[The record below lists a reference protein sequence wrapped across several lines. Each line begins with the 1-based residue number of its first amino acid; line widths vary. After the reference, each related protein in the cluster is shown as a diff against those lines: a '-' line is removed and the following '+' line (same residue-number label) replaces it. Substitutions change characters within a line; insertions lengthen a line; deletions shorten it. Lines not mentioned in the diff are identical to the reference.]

1 MSVVPR
7 SAVGG
12 AREGGN
18 VMGMQRRRLLLAIGE
33 VVADRGLEGASVGA
47 VCQRAGMSRRTF
59 YELFEDREACFLA
72 AFELAI
78 DRVAHVV
85 VGAYERDPRAA
96 GMHGRRGVGV
106 QGWRERIRAA
116 LTALLECFDAE
127 PGLARLCVVETLK
140 AGPAVLER
148 RRQGLELLG
157 AAVDEGRRESKR
169 DSSPVPLAA
178 EAVVGGVLSV
188 IHARLLAYPA
198 PVVGGHDMGKDAR
211 WSLLDTAREDARR
224 PPLDC
229 ARDDACR
236 SLLELRNPLM
246 SMIVHPYLG
255 AAAAERELDQP
266 LPQGSRE
273 SVERAVGNGV
283 RSDPFRDLSIRFT
296 YRTARVLSTIA
307 SEPGISNRE
316 VGDSAGVHDQGQ
328 MSKLLH
334 RLQRNGLIDNQRSEH
349 AKGEPNAWRL
359 TPRGEAVQTT
369 LGVQATT
376 S

>member
-1 MSVVPR
+1 MSVVPK

-18 VMGMQRRRLLLAIGE
+18 VMEMQRRRLLLAIGE
-33 VVADRGLEGASVGA
+33 VVVDRGLDGASVGA

-72 AFELAI
+72 AFELAV

-85 VGAYERDPRAA
+85 VGAYEQD
-96 GMHGRRGVGV
+96 RRGAGV
-106 QGWRERIRAA
+106 QGWRERVRAA

-127 PGLARLCVVETLK
+127 PGLARLCVVETLR

-148 RRQGLELLG
+148 RRQILELLA

-169 DSSPVPLAA
+169 GSGPVPLAA
-178 EAVVGGVLSV
+178 EAVVGGALSV
-188 IHARLLAYPA
+188 IHARLLAHPA
-198 PVVGGHDMGKDAR
+198 PTVGARGSRADAR
-211 WSLLDTAREDARR
+211 RSLLDTAREDARR
-224 PPLDC
+224 PLLDGT
-229 ARDDACR
+229 REDACQW
-236 SLLELRNPLM
+236 LLELRNPLM

-255 AAAAERELDQP
+255 AAAAERELSQP
-266 LPQGSRE
+266 LPQGARE
-273 SVERAVGNGV
+273 SVEWAASNGV

-296 YRTARVLSTIA
+296 YRTARVLATIA

-349 AKGEPNAWRL
+349 ARGEPNAWRL

-369 LGVQATT
+369 LGVHATT

>member
-1 MSVVPR
+1 MSVVPKN
-7 SAVGG
+7 AVGG

-18 VMGMQRRRLLLAIGE
+18 VTEMQRRRLLLAIGE
-33 VVADRGLEGASVGA
+33 VVVDRGLDGASVGA

-85 VGAYERDPRAA
+85 VGAYEQDPRAA
-96 GMHGRRGVGV
+96 GAHGPRAAGVR
-106 QGWRERIRAA
+106 GWRERVRAA
-116 LTALLECFDAE
+116 LTVLLECFDAE
-127 PGLARLCVVETLK
+127 PGLARLCVVETLR

-148 RRQGLELLG
+148 RRQILELLA

-169 DSSPVPLAA
+169 GSGPVSLAA
-178 EAVVGGVLSV
+178 EAVVGGALSV
-188 IHARLLAYPA
+188 IHARLLAYP
-198 PVVGGHDMGKDAR
+198 PPTVGARGIGQDAR
-211 WSLLDTAREDARR
+211 
-224 PPLDC
+224 
-229 ARDDACR
+229 R

-255 AAAAERELDQP
+255 AAAAERELSQP
-266 LPQGSRE
+266 LPDRSRE
-273 SVERAVGNGV
+273 SVKRAGSNGTGP
-283 RSDPFRDLSIRFT
+283 DPFKDLPIRFT

-316 VGDSAGVHDQGQ
+316 VGNSAGVQDQGQ

-369 LGVQATT
+369 LGVHATT
-376 S
+376 N

>member
-1 MSVVPR
+1 MSVVPK

-12 AREGGN
+12 TREGGN
-18 VMGMQRRRLLLAIGE
+18 VTEMQRRRLLLAIGE
-33 VVADRGLEGASVGA
+33 VVVDRGLDGASVGA

-85 VGAYERDPRAA
+85 VGAYEQDPRAA
-96 GMHGRRGVGV
+96 GAHGPRAAGVR
-106 QGWRERIRAA
+106 GWRERVRAA
-116 LTALLECFDAE
+116 LTVLLECFDAE
-127 PGLARLCVVETLK
+127 PGLARLCVVETLR

-148 RRQGLELLG
+148 RRQILELLA

-169 DSSPVPLAA
+169 GSGPVSLAA
-178 EAVVGGVLSV
+178 EAVVGGALSV
-188 IHARLLAYPA
+188 IHARLLAYP
-198 PVVGGHDMGKDAR
+198 PPGVDAR
-211 WSLLDTAREDARR
+211 GSREDARR
-224 PPLDC
+224 PLLDGT
-229 ARDDACR
+229 REDACQ